1 MRVCK
6 ATKQN
11 GEPCKAPPIKG
22 LEVCRVHGG
31 SAKRAKAKSKNITK
45 AKEIQAA
52 ARRLG
57 VPVDVDPKE
66 GILGLISQKAGEVE
80 WYRLQIASLS
90 KDQDLIWGKTKAVSS
105 DDGYSETY
113 ESSVNTWLI
122 LKNEAE
128 KDLARYS
135 EVALKYDI
143 DERRIAL
150 AQESVSQVEAVIRYV
165 LADSR
170 LGLDP
175 GKQALLPELMRD
187 AVKTIVM

>member
-6 ATKQN
+6 AKKQN

-31 SAKRAKAKSKNITK
+31 SAKRAKAKSKQITK
-45 AKEIQAA
+45 NKEIQAA

-57 VPVDVDPKE
+57 VPVEVDPKE

-90 KDQDLIWGKTKAVSS
+90 KDQDLIWGKTKTVSS

-113 ESSVNTWLI
+113 EASINSWLT

-150 AQESVSQVEAVIRYV
+150 AQESVLQVEAVIRYV

-175 GKQALLPELMRD
+175 DKQALLPELMRD